1 MDDMSFPLRFTSSIV
16 LLSFA
21 AACGQPSAVDVEKV
35 PIGAEVAV
43 TKEDGGVVQGTLAER
58 DPQNVRVN
66 VGRSVRSVPREAIS
80 EVQVVTEA
88 KPVVLPPA
96 AKYREYTVPEG
107 ATLHVRL
114 DTSVDS
120 GTSKVEDAVEGR
132 LTEALVVDGMTLAP
146 VGSRVKGD
154 VTAVEPSPKKGR
166 ASLAFRFRTLTITG
180 HDDPYAIVA
189 GISRVAPSE
198 KKDDIITIGAP
209 AAVGAVV
216 GGILGGKKGAII
228 GTVIGGGA
236 GTAVV
241 LTTTGKE
248 VSLPSG
254 TEVTMTLKAPVDIR
268 VPLTIEK
275 TLTR

>member
-1 MDDMSFPLRFTSSIV
+1 MYKR
-16 LLSFA
+16 
-21 AACGQPSAVDVEKV
+21 Q
-35 PIGAEVAV
+35 
-43 TKEDGGVVQGTLAER
+43 
-58 DPQNVRVN
+58 
-66 VGRSVRSVPREAIS
+66 
-80 EVQVVTEA
+80 
-88 KPVVLPPA
+88 
-96 AKYREYTVPEG
+96 
-107 ATLHVRL
+107 
-114 DTSVDS
+114 
-120 GTSKVEDAVEGR
+120 
-132 LTEALVVDGMTLAP
+132 
-146 VGSRVKGD
+146 
-154 VTAVEPSPKKGR
+154 
-166 ASLAFRFRTLTITG
+166 
-180 HDDPYAIVA
+180 VA